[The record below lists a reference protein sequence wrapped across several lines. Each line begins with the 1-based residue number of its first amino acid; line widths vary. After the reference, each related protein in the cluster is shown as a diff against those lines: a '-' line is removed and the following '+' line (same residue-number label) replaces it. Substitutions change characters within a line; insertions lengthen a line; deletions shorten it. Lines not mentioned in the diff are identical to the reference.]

1 MENNAPVSLNIS
13 QEGIAFVTLNRPEK
27 RNAFDEIMISAL
39 NDIFLTLKGADNVR
53 IIFIK
58 GAGHHFCAGADLEWM
73 QRQARHDIEDNERDA
88 LDLAQMLN
96 HLYNLPQI
104 TVALVEGGA
113 YGGGLGLIAC
123 CDYSIAT
130 EKSHFCFSETR
141 IGLVP
146 ATISPYVIEAIG
158 VKNAR
163 GLFTLAMPFDAHQA
177 KAIGLIQEIA
187 LDSDDFAKR
196 EERLADLG
204 FCASPNA
211 IAKTKETI
219 DLVKNREIDSHL
231 MKETAKIIAHA
242 RAADDGIEGLSAF
255 LEKRKPNWIK
265 T

>member
-1 MENNAPVSLNIS
+1 MENEAPVLLNIT
-13 QEGIAFVTLNRPEK
+13 QEGIAFITLNRAEK
-27 RNAFDEIMISAL
+27 RNSFDEIMIASL
-39 NDIFLTLKGADNVR
+39 NDIFQTLKGADNVR
-53 IIFIK
+53 IVFIK
-58 GAGHHFCAGADLEWM
+58 GAGHTFCAGADLEWM
-73 QRQARHDIEDNERDA
+73 KRQARHDLEDNEKDA
-88 LDLAQMLN
+88 FDLAQMLN
-96 HLYNLPQI
+96 NLYNLPQV

-123 CDYSIAT
+123 CDYAIAT

-163 GLFTLAMPFDAHQA
+163 ALFTLAMPFDAHQA
-177 KAIGLIQEIA
+177 KDMGLIQEIA
-187 LDSDDFAKR
+187 LDASDLAKR
-196 EERLADLG
+196 EERLADLA

-219 DLVKNREIDSHL
+219 NLVKNHAIDNHI

-242 RAADDGIEGLSAF
+242 RASDDGKEGLNAF
-255 LEKRKPNWIK
+255 LEKRKPSWAPK
-265 T
+265 